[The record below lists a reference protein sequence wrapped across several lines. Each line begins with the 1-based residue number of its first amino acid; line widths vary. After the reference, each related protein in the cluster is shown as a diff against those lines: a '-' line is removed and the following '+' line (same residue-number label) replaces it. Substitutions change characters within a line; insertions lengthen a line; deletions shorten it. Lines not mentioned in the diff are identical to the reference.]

1 MIIAII
7 GSGNVGSALAQGFV
21 KAGHTVLIGAQFPLS
36 EKSIKLAT
44 LIGED
49 RFNSIEGAVKQAEV
63 IVLATP
69 AKLAVEIAQ
78 SLGNTTGKVIID
90 TMNIV
95 RGIGPAGFSNTTEAI
110 LANTQTTDV
119 VKCFNTTGFEN
130 MLNPRAYTEG
140 IDLFVAGNSEKGKQI
155 ATLLATE
162 IGFRKVWDMGGNEQF
177 TQIEN
182 LANVW
187 INLAI
192 FRKLGRKMGF
202 KLVEQD

>member
-1 MIIAII
+1 MIISII
-7 GSGNVGSALAQGFV
+7 GSGNVGSALAQGFINA
-21 KAGHTVLIGAQFPLS
+21 KHTVLIGAQFPLS
-36 EKSIKLAT
+36 DKSIKLAT

-49 RFNSIEGAVKQAEV
+49 RFCSIESAVKQAEV
-63 IVLATP
+63 VVLATP
-69 AKLAVEIAQ
+69 AKLAVEVAK

-95 RGIGPAGFSNTTEAI
+95 RGIGPTGFSNTAEAI

-130 MLNPRAYTEG
+130 MLNPRAYAEG
-140 IDLFVAGNSEKGKQI
+140 IDLFVAGDSEKGKQI
-155 ATLLATE
+155 ATQLATE

-192 FRKLGRKMGF
+192 FRQLGRKMGF
-202 KLVEQD
+202 KLVEQA

>member
-63 IVLATP
+63 VVLATP

-95 RGIGPAGFSNTTEAI
+95 RGMGPTGFSNTAEAI

-130 MLNPRAYTEG
+130 MLNPHAYNEG
-140 IDLFVAGNSEKGKQI
+140 IDLFVAGTSEKGKQI
-155 ATLLATE
+155 ATQLATE

-192 FRKLGRKMGF
+192 FRQLGRKMGF
-202 KLVEQD
+202 KLVERD